1 MTNSHNTIQ
10 LILPTEL
17 GEFMTLTN
25 QIRPTSVF
33 LVSGGAKGI
42 TAKCAIRLA
51 QQYPCKFIL
60 LGRSELLDSEPNLA
74 KDCFDEPALKKRIME
89 HLLSLGEKP
98 TPISVQKFYN
108 KISSNRE
115 IKQTLAAIQQ
125 AGSDAEYLSV
135 DVTDAYTLQQKL
147 ATVVERTGAIT
158 GIIHGAGNLADKLIE
173 KKTEQDFEKVY
184 TAKVKGLEN
193 LLSCVKPSQLEYLVL
208 FSSVTG
214 FYGNVGQSD
223 YAIANEI
230 LNKSAHLV
238 KQRYPECHV
247 VAINW
252 GGWDSGMVTLELKK
266 EFVRRGIDIIPVE
279 TGTQM
284 LVNELHPANRGTT
297 QVVIGSPLVPPPAPL
312 DPELRNYRIRRRLS
326 LLANP
331 FLLDHSIAGKPVL
344 PATCAVSWIINACEQ
359 IYPGYKFFC
368 YTDFK
373 VLKGITFNETL
384 ANEYILD
391 LQEIG
396 KTDSQEILFL
406 AKIWSK
412 NSEGKIHYH
421 FSIAQVQLV
430 RELPKH
436 PTYEH
441 LNLEED
447 KIITNTG
454 KDFYQTGKSTLFP
467 LFHDASFQELKRV
480 INISPEKIT
489 TECVWHEITDK
500 QQGQFPVAW
509 VNPYSIDLSTH
520 PLWIWMQHFHQEI
533 CLPGGIQKYE
543 QFLETPCNTSFYVSC
558 EVKAKTATS
567 VTADFI
573 VHDHQGQVYSR
584 LLGGKGIIIPTQ
596 SLRTGE

>member
-1 MTNSHNTIQ
+1 MTQKT
-10 LILPTEL
+10 
-17 GEFMTLTN
+17 
-25 QIRPTSVF
+25 QIRPSSVF

-42 TAKCAIRLA
+42 TAKCTIRLA
-51 QQYPCKFIL
+51 QHHPCKFIL
-60 LGRSELLDSEPNLA
+60 LGRSELLDSEPNWTQ
-74 KDCFDEPALKKRIME
+74 DCFDEPTLKKRIME

-98 TPISVQKFYN
+98 TPMSVQKFYN
-108 KISSNRE
+108 KIISSRE
-115 IKQTLAAIQQ
+115 IKQTLEEIQQ
-125 AGSDAEYLSV
+125 AGGQAEYLSV
-135 DVTDAYTLQQKL
+135 DVTDVHTLQQKL

-193 LLSCVKPSQLEYLVL
+193 ILTCVKPSQLEYLVL

-238 KQRYPECHV
+238 KQRYPSCHV

-252 GGWDSGMVTLELKK
+252 GGWDSGMVTLQLKK
-266 EFVRRGIDIIPVE
+266 EFARRGIDIIPVE

-284 LVNELHPANRGTT
+284 LVNELHPANCGTT

-312 DPELRNYRIRRRLS
+312 DPELRNYSIRRRLS
-326 LLANP
+326 LEANP
-331 FLLDHSIAGKPVL
+331 FVLDHSIAGKPVL
-344 PATCAVSWIINACEQ
+344 PATCAVSWIVNACEQ
-359 IYPGYKFFC
+359 LYPGYRFFS

-384 ANEYILD
+384 ANEYILE
-391 LQEIG
+391 LQEIA
-396 KTDSQEILFL
+396 KSDAQEILFQ

-412 NSEGKIHYH
+412 TSEGKIHYH
-421 FSIAQVQLV
+421 FAITQLQLV
-430 RELPKH
+430 RELPAP

-447 KIITNTG
+447 KMIANTG

-467 LFHDASFQELKRV
+467 LFHGASFQEIKRV

-489 TECVWHEITDK
+489 SECVWHEITDK

-509 VNPYSIDLSTH
+509 LNPYSIDLSTH

-543 QFLETPCNTSFYVSC
+543 QFIQTPSNSPFYVSC
-558 EVKAKTATS
+558 EVKAKTATG

-573 VHDHQGQVYSR
+573 VHDRQGQVYSR

-596 SLRTGE
+596 SLKTGD